1 MKRHPAL
8 RQLSSDHHSGLVL
21 ARRVGR
27 LAEDSDLGAATQEL
41 LAVWRE
47 EIGPHFIAEEEW
59 LLPLFARYSAPD
71 HPLIMETLRQ
81 HVLMRA
87 LLDEVEEE
95 LTAPALTVLHALA
108 AALREHIRF
117 EENDLFP
124 AIEAALPEAQL
135 QRLLGRQQSGIVAD

>member
-1 MKRHPAL
+1 MQRHAAL
-8 RQLSSDHHSGLVL
+8 RQLSSDHHRGLVL

-27 LAEDSDLGAATQEL
+27 LEADCDLQVAAQNL
-41 LAVWRE
+41 LHGWRA
-47 EIGPHFIAEEEW
+47 EIGPHFVAEEEW

-71 HPLIMETLRQ
+71 HPLIVETLRQ
-81 HVLMRA
+81 HVRMRA
-87 LLDEVEEE
+87 LVDELEEG
-95 LTAPALTVLHALA
+95 LAAPSLPLLQALA

-135 QRLLGRQQSGIVAD
+135 QRLLDRQEGTAVAD

>member
-1 MKRHPAL
+1 MKRHAAL

-21 ARRVGR
+21 ARRVSR
-27 LAEDSDLGAATQEL
+27 LEADSDLQAAAQNL
-41 LAVWRE
+41 LHVWRA
-47 EIGPHFIAEEEW
+47 EIGPHFVAEEEW
-59 LLPLFARYSAPD
+59 LLPVFARYSAPD
-71 HPLIMETLRQ
+71 HPLIVETLRQ

-87 LLDEVEEE
+87 LVDEIEET
-95 LTAPALTVLHALA
+95 LAAPPLPVLHALA

-135 QRLLGRQQSGIVAD
+135 QRLLQHFVRL